1 MKWRKNHD
9 RSDGSFSPRLRVG
22 LVFTALVFLAALLVT
37 AQQVGE
43 PKTSTS
49 TTAPAP
55 MLGQSAP
62 AQAQNQYPAEAQRKK
77 QIADES
83 ARLLAMA
90 ADLKAEVDKTTKDT
104 LSIPVVRK
112 AGEIEKL
119 ARSVKDRNRLDSEVH

>member
-1 MKWRKNHD
+1 MNLRKNHD
-9 RSDGSFSPRLRVG
+9 RSGASFSPRWRLRVG

-37 AQQVGE
+37 AQQVGQ
-43 PKTSTS
+43 PKTSTA
-49 TTAPAP
+49 APAP
-55 MLGQSAP
+55 MPGQSAP